1 MMLQNSR
8 LLELDR
14 NEKSPTQVPVA
25 DALQT
30 RSSSLVPKK
39 REPPR
44 EVLSDLEESPLKI
57 TGRSRS
63 GNVNITMNFTN
74 VTGAIS
80 LFNNAREAANTPK
93 RDNVIV
99 ESLQNIPGLET
110 PFEFPFSA
118 QVDQL
123 STPEEAKAFSQ
134 LEEAHRERQN
144 LENDDD
150 QTVDTNL
157 VLSMNSVDWKMV
169 TWSQPS
175 QL

>member
-1 MMLQNSR
+1 M
-8 LLELDR
+8 
-14 NEKSPTQVPVA
+14 
-25 DALQT
+25 
-30 RSSSLVPKK
+30 
-39 REPPR
+39 
-44 EVLSDLEESPLKI
+44 
-57 TGRSRS
+57 
-63 GNVNITMNFTN
+63 
-74 VTGAIS
+74 
-80 LFNNAREAANTPK
+80 
-93 RDNVIV
+93 

-123 STPEEAKAFSQ
+123 PTPEEAKAFSQ